1 MSVDTRPL
9 NFAVHQLTCRT
20 QDDKP
25 TWKVTA
31 ATVSTSPLS
40 YSEPKLMRNA
50 CLEQFP
56 ADSETQVAQR
66 LVSEEPMSI
75 IFNLHMSD
83 SFQYVDLANLPFPSK
98 LRIDYVR
105 IYQREGEVNLSCSP
119 KDYPTADYINE

>member
-1 MSVDTRPL
+1 ML
-9 NFAVHQLTCRT
+9 G
-20 QDDKP
+20 
-25 TWKVTA
+25 
-31 ATVSTSPLS
+31 
-40 YSEPKLMRNA
+40 
-50 CLEQFP
+50 QFP